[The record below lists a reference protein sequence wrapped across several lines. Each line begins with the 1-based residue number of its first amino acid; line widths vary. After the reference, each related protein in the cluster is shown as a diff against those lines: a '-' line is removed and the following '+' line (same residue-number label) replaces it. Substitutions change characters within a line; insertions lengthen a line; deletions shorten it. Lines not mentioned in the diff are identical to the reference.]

1 MKKIFVV
8 LVNIGFF
15 NLAFAVGE
23 SEPVNKSYNDFNVKM
38 QLINKNLQLTI
49 TNNLTTPLMI
59 TQINQ
64 YTSNDNSCAFS
75 KTNYLLA
82 NPKTPLIIFPFSVDD
97 MNNCQKNIY
106 VFKHY
111 SSISSAN
118 LINVYSKL
126 DLKLNDYLTDWGAYL
141 AVPMVI
147 KITYT
152 VNNISGQ
159 KANVAYY
166 VYKINE

>member
-1 MKKIFVV
+1 MKKIILALIS
-8 LVNIGFF
+8 LVSINSSFANVESQTSTQGF
-15 NLAFAVGE
+15 
-23 SEPVNKSYNDFNVKM
+23 NDFNVKM

-49 TNNLTTPLMI
+49 KNSLSSPLMI

-64 YTSNDNSCAFS
+64 YTSNDNSCAVAT
-75 KTNYLLA
+75 TNYLIKPESGL
-82 NPKTPLIIFPFSVDD
+82 NIFPFSISD
-97 MNNCQKNIY
+97 MSNCQKNIY